1 MNRPRREGTAAE
13 TPRSSP
19 PACHRRPGLQGTA
32 APWHCLPPACSPV
45 SPCPPGRQAPA
56 PSHHGTRLLDLE
68 LSGRHQQ
75 EPPYR
80 ISFGFHRAAIS
91 SLLSCGQKRGH
102 ESASSTANQAG
113 GAAAP
118 ALSSPLGFSGAPP
131 GPSRGPAHGAHRHT
145 KHSTGCSSMASPL
158 LLAHPSP
165 LPLPG
170 CSLVLLVRPGRQTA
184 RQQQPMAAPELPF
197 RKTGSSPLL
206 PPPILAFCSF
216 SCNSSSSRH
225 PA

>member
-45 SPCPPGRQAPA
+45 SPCPPGRPAPA

-118 ALSSPLGFSGAPP
+118 ALLPGWGAPKSKPCPRPVPQARSLPSTPRRHERPSGIFGCTPRSQQGPCSWCTPPHQAQHWVQQHGLTSPP
-131 GPSRGPAHGAHRHT
+131 GAPVSAPAPGLLARPPCPAWQTNSPSATAHGCT
-145 KHSTGCSSMASPL
+145 
-158 LLAHPSP
+158 
-165 LPLPG
+165 
-170 CSLVLLVRPGRQTA
+170 
-184 RQQQPMAAPELPF
+184 
-197 RKTGSSPLL
+197 
-206 PPPILAFCSF
+206 
-216 SCNSSSSRH
+216 
-225 PA
+225 